1 MAKKSKK
8 QTSSAPVGF
17 PEKSWSKLSE
27 AWREGAQTKEV
38 EDLEKDIINAVR
50 AMADSSIDMKND
62 STLQGLI
69 EEVKSKKSLYT
80 ETIAEQKA
88 IVDFCVYQLN
98 TRGGKVSKKVKDA
111 IKKAGEVDDEEAS
124 D

>member
-17 PEKSWSKLSE
+17 PEKFWNKLSE
-27 AWREGAQTKEV
+27 NWREAAQTKET
-38 EDLEKDIINAVR
+38 EDLEKDIINSVR
-50 AMADSSIDMKND
+50 AMSDSSIDMKND
-62 STLQGLI
+62 IALQGLV
-69 EEVKSKKSLYT
+69 EEVKSKKSFYT

-88 IVDFCVYQLN
+88 ILEFCVFQLN
-98 TRGGKVSKKVKDA
+98 TRGTKVSKTVKDA
-111 IKKAGEVDDEEAS
+111 IKKAGEVDEEAS

>member
-17 PEKSWSKLSE
+17 PEKSWNKLSE
-27 AWREGAQTKEV
+27 TWRESAQTKSV
-38 EDLEKDIINAVR
+38 EDLEKDIINSVR

-62 STLQGLI
+62 TALQGLI
-69 EEVKSKKSLYT
+69 EEVKAKKGLYT

-88 IVDFCVYQLN
+88 ILDFCVFQLN
-98 TRGGKVSKKVKDA
+98 TRGTKVSKTVKDA
-111 IKKAGEVDDEEAS
+111 IKKAGAVDEETS